1 MAALRQHPRT
11 HRLVSS
17 GGTSSPI
24 SSSATTAAAAREGSD
39 RCGRRLRSCL
49 GFLGEGDEPRNASRA
64 KEGEDTG
71 HHQSINP
78 LRQKNP
84 LTRPLSFSS
93 LLRRVPL
100 CLQRRRKA
108 EGGSDDFYCNSGPNL
123 AYYIVYTLCPLRH
136 AILATSVHLDMQF
149 WRAILAMFGW
159 EVKNFV
165 PRLLNEVYLQKHFHR

>member
-1 MAALRQHPRT
+1 MKPTRAAAAGSGTCPDPRTWQAQASWPRRVRRPAEPRTPCSRTLHTIWPSRRPSTEETTAPRETRGDVGLIPRAIGETREKEAGGRWSGMAALRQHPRT

-71 HHQSINP
+71 ASSI
-78 LRQKNP
+78 
-84 LTRPLSFSS
+84 
-93 LLRRVPL
+93 
-100 CLQRRRKA
+100 
-108 EGGSDDFYCNSGPNL
+108 D
-123 AYYIVYTLCPLRH
+123 
-136 AILATSVHLDMQF
+136 
-149 WRAILAMFGW
+149 
-159 EVKNFV
+159 
-165 PRLLNEVYLQKHFHR
+165 